1 MFETILIEGLIYGI
15 MALGVFITYKVLDF
29 PDLTVDGSFPL
40 GAVIMA
46 VGVMNGIPPLLVL
59 PVAFLGGAAA
69 GSITALIHNTL
80 KIPNLLAGILTMT
93 MLYSINL
100 RITGGRPNISYL
112 TVDNTV
118 KSIRAIS
125 QGYISE
131 EIAILLFFLFV
142 AFLIKIMLDLFFK
155 TDMGLTLGALGN
167 NEQMT
172 ISQGVNP
179 KLFKVIGVSLSNG
192 LVAVSGAF
200 ASQYQGS
207 ADVRMGT
214 GIVVMGLAS
223 VMIGQFLIRSNKIGL
238 LTLRVLL
245 GSIIL
250 RGVMQGARQLDF
262 LKLEASDNKLIYG
275 LFIVILLAV
284 STFKSKKPGKIK
296 K

>member
-1 MFETILIEGLIYGI
+1 MIETILIEGLIYGI

-46 VGVMNGIPPLLVL
+46 VGVMNGIPPLLML
-59 PVAFLGGAAA
+59 PIAFIGGAAA
-69 GSITALIHNTL
+69 GSVTALIHNLL

-100 RITGGRPNISYL
+100 RISGGKPNISYL
-112 TVDNTV
+112 SLDNTV
-118 KSIRAIS
+118 KSIRTIS
-125 QGYISE
+125 QGHIPE
-131 EIAILLFFLFV
+131 EVGILLFFIGVILI
-142 AFLIKIMLDLFFK
+142 IKIMLDLFFK
-155 TDMGLTLGALGN
+155 TDMGMTLGALGN
-167 NEQMT
+167 NEQM
-172 ISQGVNP
+172 IVSQGVNP
-179 KLFKVIGVSLSNG
+179 KLYKVIGVSLSNG

-200 ASQYQGS
+200 ASQYLGS
-207 ADVRMGT
+207 ADIRMGT

-223 VMIGQFLIRSNKIGL
+223 VMIGQFIIPSNRIGL

-250 RGVMQGARQLDF
+250 RAVMQGARQLDF

-275 LFIVILLAV
+275 LFIIILLAA
-284 STFKSKKPGKIK
+284 STFKGNKSRKIK